1 MTDLEERLERIT
13 EKANKLVEQNTQ
25 LKQMCED
32 LLSRRR
38 RLEVENK
45 ELKAVLEDTVVATAQ
60 PNDNIQATSKEE
72 NTSVFANKEA
82 FKKQIDQYIQDIEAS
97 IKWLKKL

>member
-1 MTDLEERLERIT
+1 MTDLEEKLERIT

-45 ELKAVLEDTVVATAQ
+45 ELKKVLESTTVTTEPSPNIPTA
-60 PNDNIQATSKEE
+60 SKEE
-72 NTSVFANKEA
+72 DTSVFADKEA

>member
-1 MTDLEERLERIT
+1 MTDLEEKLERIA

-45 ELKAVLEDTVVATAQ
+45 ELKKALEGKVAEQTQ
-60 PNDNIQATSKEE
+60 PNNQVNTASKE
-72 NTSVFANKEA
+72 NTTVFANKEE
-82 FKKQIDQYIQDIEAS
+82 FKKQIDQYIQDIDAS
-97 IKWLKKL
+97 IQWLKKL